1 MTQEDRISIHAP
13 RAGSDGA
20 HRTRRKR
27 KRNFNPRSPCGERPS
42 KGRTPTIFGSFQS
55 TLPVRGATRAYF
67 NIDEFRTFQ
76 STLPV
81 RGATRWD
88 IGELPSDII
97 SIHAPRAGSDH
108 VRHRIW
114 HPHNHFNPRSP
125 CGERLLRQADLLIG
139 ILISIHAP
147 RAGSDCFNT
156 VLSLPP
162 LNFNPR
168 SPCGERPVAL
178 WAAAT
183 GQNFN
188 PRSPCGERLSYGLII
203 SPNWYFNPRSP
214 CGERLRILL

>member
-1 MTQEDRISIHAP
+1 M
-13 RAGSDGA
+13 
-20 HRTRRKR
+20 
-27 KRNFNPRSPCGERPS
+27 
-42 KGRTPTIFGSFQS
+42 
-55 TLPVRGATRAYF
+55 
-67 NIDEFRTFQ
+67 
-76 STLPV
+76 
-81 RGATRWD
+81 
-88 IGELPSDII
+88 
-97 SIHAPRAGSDH
+97 
-108 VRHRIW
+108 RHRIW

-188 PRSPCGERLSYGLII
+188 PRSPCGERLSRYLQDNGIVSFQSTLPVRGATATFRHAG
-203 SPNWYFNPRSP
+203 SRVLHFNPRSP
-214 CGERLRILL
+214 CGERHHDRACHHQGNRFQSTLPVRGATT